1 MPHPPD
7 VALRPCGLKHNNNQI
22 KTIMAKKNET
32 QGNQEQLIE
41 TLNKSEAFLTKYK
54 KRIIAALV
62 LLVAVIVGII
72 AWNSYSDSRNEKA
85 STALARCQELYQ
97 TMDFDKALK
106 GDSLG
111 TPGFIQIASEYG
123 NTKAGN
129 LANLYAGLCYAKQDK
144 WEEAVKYL
152 DLFSPKDDALISPL
166 AVIAM
171 GDAYAN
177 VKQLDKA
184 LDAFQKAAKMA
195 DKASESGRSNSVT
208 PIALK
213 KAAFILMEQKKND
226 EALKIF
232 QDIKDNYLGSPAQQD
247 IDKYIEFL
255 TK

>member
-1 MPHPPD
+1 
-7 VALRPCGLKHNNNQI
+7 
-22 KTIMAKKNET
+22 MAKKKEP
-32 QGNQEQLIE
+32 QGNQELIA

-54 KRIIAALV
+54 KQILFCLAALV
-62 LLVAVIVGII
+62 VLIVGII
-72 AWNSYSDSRNEKA
+72 LWNNYKSSRNEKA
-85 STALARCQELYQ
+85 STALAHSQELFMMQ
-97 TMDFDKALK
+97 DFDKALK

-111 TPGFIQIASEYG
+111 TPGFIQLANEYSG
-123 NTKAGN
+123 TKAGN

-152 DLFSPKDDALISPL
+152 DAFSPKDDLMVSPL
-166 AVIAM
+166 AVMAM

-184 LDAFQKAAKMA
+184 LDAFKKAASMA
-195 DKASESGRSNSVT
+195 DKASESGRNNTVA
-208 PIALK
+208 PIAMK

-226 EALKIF
+226 EALQLF
-232 QDIKDNYLGSPAQQD
+232 QTIKEQYLGSSAQQD

>member
-1 MPHPPD
+1 
-7 VALRPCGLKHNNNQI
+7 
-22 KTIMAKKNET
+22 MAKKQANDNSE
-32 QGNQEQLIE
+32 LME

-54 KRIIAALV
+54 KTIIFC
-62 LLVAVIVGII
+62 LVALIVLIGAIL
-72 AWNSYSDSRNEKA
+72 AWRSYSASRNEKA
-85 STALARCQELYQ
+85 STALARCQDLYMMQ
-97 TMDFDKALK
+97 DFDKALK

-111 TPGFIQIASEYG
+111 APGFIQIASEYG

-152 DLFSPKDDALISPL
+152 DSFSPKGDLMVSPL

-184 LDAFQKAAKMA
+184 LSAFEKAADMA
-195 DKASESGRSNSVT
+195 DKATESGTNNSVA

-226 EALKIF
+226 EALKLF
-232 QDIKDNYLGSPAQQD
+232 QTIKDKYLGSPAQQD
-247 IDKYIEFL
+247 IDKYIEYL
-255 TK
+255 AK

>member
-1 MPHPPD
+1 
-7 VALRPCGLKHNNNQI
+7 
-22 KTIMAKKNET
+22 MAKKK
-32 QGNQEQLIE
+32 QENNSELME

-54 KRIIAALV
+54 KTIIFCLIALI
-62 LLVAVIVGII
+62 LLIGAII
-72 AWNSYSDSRNEKA
+72 AWKNYSASRNEKA
-85 STALARCQELYQ
+85 STALARCQDLYMMQ
-97 TMDFDKALK
+97 DFDKALK

-123 NTKAGN
+123 STKAGN

-152 DLFSPKDDALISPL
+152 DAFSPKGDLMVSPL
-166 AVIAM
+166 AVMAM

-184 LDAFQKAAKMA
+184 LSAFEKAANMA
-195 DKASESGRSNSVT
+195 DKAAESGTNNSVA

-213 KAAFILMEQKKND
+213 KAAFILMEQKKTD
-226 EALKIF
+226 EALKHF
-232 QDIKDNYLGSPAQQD
+232 QTIKEKYLGSAAQQD
-247 IDKYIEFL
+247 IDKYIEYL

>member
-1 MPHPPD
+1 
-7 VALRPCGLKHNNNQI
+7 
-22 KTIMAKKNET
+22 MAKKK
-32 QGNQEQLIE
+32 QENNSELME

-54 KRIIAALV
+54 KTIIFCLIALIV
-62 LLVAVIVGII
+62 LIGAII
-72 AWNSYSDSRNEKA
+72 AWKNYSASRNEKA
-85 STALARCQELYQ
+85 STALARCQDLYMMQ
-97 TMDFDKALK
+97 DFDKALK

-123 NTKAGN
+123 STKAGN

-152 DLFSPKDDALISPL
+152 DAFSPKGDLMVSPL
-166 AVIAM
+166 AVMAM

-184 LDAFQKAAKMA
+184 LSAFEKAANMA
-195 DKASESGRSNSVT
+195 DKAAESGTNNSVA

-213 KAAFILMEQKKND
+213 KAAFILMDQKKTD
-226 EALKIF
+226 EALKHF
-232 QDIKDNYLGSPAQQD
+232 QTIKEKYLGSAAQQD
-247 IDKYIEFL
+247 IDKYIEYL

>member
-1 MPHPPD
+1 
-7 VALRPCGLKHNNNQI
+7 
-22 KTIMAKKNET
+22 MAKKK
-32 QGNQEQLIE
+32 QENNSELME

-54 KRIIAALV
+54 KTIIFCLIALIV
-62 LLVAVIVGII
+62 LIGAII
-72 AWNSYSDSRNEKA
+72 AWKNYSASRNEKA
-85 STALARCQELYQ
+85 STALARCQDLYMMQ
-97 TMDFDKALK
+97 DFDKALK

-123 NTKAGN
+123 STKAGN

-152 DLFSPKDDALISPL
+152 DAFSPKGDLMVSPL
-166 AVIAM
+166 AVMAM

-184 LDAFQKAAKMA
+184 LSAFEKAANMA
-195 DKASESGRSNSVT
+195 DKAAESGTNNSVA

-213 KAAFILMEQKKND
+213 KAAFILMEQKKTD
-226 EALKIF
+226 EALKHF
-232 QDIKDNYLGSPAQQD
+232 QTIKEKYLGSAAQQD
-247 IDKYIEFL
+247 IDKYIEYL

>member
-1 MPHPPD
+1 
-7 VALRPCGLKHNNNQI
+7 
-22 KTIMAKKNET
+22 MAKKQANDNSE
-32 QGNQEQLIE
+32 LME

-54 KRIIAALV
+54 KTIIFC
-62 LLVAVIVGII
+62 LVALIVLIGAIL
-72 AWNSYSDSRNEKA
+72 AWRRYSASRNEKA
-85 STALARCQELYQ
+85 STALARCQDLYMMQ
-97 TMDFDKALK
+97 DFDKALK

-111 TPGFIQIASEYG
+111 APGFIQIASEYG

-152 DLFSPKDDALISPL
+152 DSFSPKGDLMVSPL

-184 LDAFQKAAKMA
+184 LSAFEKAANMA
-195 DKASESGRSNSVT
+195 DKATESGTNNSVA

-226 EALKIF
+226 EALKHF
-232 QDIKDNYLGSPAQQD
+232 QTIKEKYLGSAAQQD
-247 IDKYIEFL
+247 IDKYIEYL
-255 TK
+255 AK

>member
-1 MPHPPD
+1 
-7 VALRPCGLKHNNNQI
+7 
-22 KTIMAKKNET
+22 MAKKK
-32 QGNQEQLIE
+32 QENNSELME

-54 KRIIAALV
+54 KTIIFCLIALIV
-62 LLVAVIVGII
+62 LIGAII
-72 AWNSYSDSRNEKA
+72 AWKNYSASRNEKA
-85 STALARCQELYQ
+85 STALARCQDLYMMQ
-97 TMDFDKALK
+97 DFDKALK

-123 NTKAGN
+123 STKAGN

-152 DLFSPKDDALISPL
+152 DAFSPKSDLMVSPL
-166 AVIAM
+166 AVMAM

-184 LDAFQKAAKMA
+184 LSAFEKAANMA
-195 DKASESGRSNSVT
+195 DKAAESGTNNSVA

-213 KAAFILMEQKKND
+213 KAAFILMEQKKTD
-226 EALKIF
+226 EALKHF
-232 QDIKDNYLGSPAQQD
+232 QTIKEKYLGSAAQQD
-247 IDKYIEFL
+247 IDKYIEYL

>member
-1 MPHPPD
+1 
-7 VALRPCGLKHNNNQI
+7 
-22 KTIMAKKNET
+22 MAKKKAKENSE
-32 QGNQEQLIE
+32 LME

-54 KRIIAALV
+54 KTIIFC
-62 LLVAVIVGII
+62 LVALIVLIGAII
-72 AWNSYSDSRNEKA
+72 AWKNYSASRNEKA
-85 STALARCQELYQ
+85 STALARCQDLYMMQ
-97 TMDFDKALK
+97 DFDKALK

-152 DLFSPKDDALISPL
+152 DSFSPKGDLMVSPL
-166 AVIAM
+166 AVVAM

-184 LDAFQKAAKMA
+184 LSAFQKAASMA
-195 DKASESGRSNSVT
+195 DKAAESGTNNSVT

-226 EALKIF
+226 EALKLF
-232 QDIKDNYLGSPAQQD
+232 QTIKEKYLGSSAQQD
-247 IDKYIEFL
+247 IDKYIEYL

>member
-1 MPHPPD
+1 
-7 VALRPCGLKHNNNQI
+7 
-22 KTIMAKKNET
+22 MAKKK
-32 QGNQEQLIE
+32 QENNSELME

-54 KRIIAALV
+54 KTIIFCLIALI
-62 LLVAVIVGII
+62 LLIGAII
-72 AWNSYSDSRNEKA
+72 AWKNYSASRNEKA
-85 STALARCQELYQ
+85 STALARCQDLYMMQ
-97 TMDFDKALK
+97 DFDKALK

-123 NTKAGN
+123 STKAGN

-152 DLFSPKDDALISPL
+152 DAFSPKSDLMVSPL
-166 AVIAM
+166 AVMAM

-184 LDAFQKAAKMA
+184 LSAFEKAANMA
-195 DKASESGRSNSVT
+195 DKAAESGTNNSVA

-213 KAAFILMEQKKND
+213 KAAFILMEQKKTD
-226 EALKIF
+226 EALKHF
-232 QDIKDNYLGSPAQQD
+232 QTIKEKYLGSAAQQD
-247 IDKYIEFL
+247 IDKYIEYL

>member
-1 MPHPPD
+1 
-7 VALRPCGLKHNNNQI
+7 
-22 KTIMAKKNET
+22 MAKKKATENSE
-32 QGNQEQLIE
+32 IME

-54 KRIIAALV
+54 KTIIFC
-62 LLVAVIVGII
+62 LVALIVLIGAII
-72 AWNSYSDSRNEKA
+72 AWKNYSASRNEKA
-85 STALARCQELYQ
+85 STALARCQDLYMMQ
-97 TMDFDKALK
+97 DFDKALK

-152 DLFSPKDDALISPL
+152 DAFSPKGDLMVSPL
-166 AVIAM
+166 AVVAM

-184 LDAFQKAAKMA
+184 LSAFEKAASMA
-195 DKASESGRSNSVT
+195 DKAAESGTNNSVT

-213 KAAFILMEQKKND
+213 KAAFILMEQKKNE
-226 EALKIF
+226 EALKMF
-232 QDIKDNYLGSPAQQD
+232 QTIKDKYLGSSAQQD
-247 IDKYIEFL
+247 IDKYIEYL